1 MRLFLLM
8 LAMSSV
14 FFSSAVITAP
24 ANTILPAYSTATQS
38 KISLNIYRNAKS
50 ANAVDALMSV
60 KLSLA
65 PVSNPKAQDALCS
78 DIENACRVGSL
89 RDKKRLQTLQ
99 WLVVGLSATLLIL
112 LALLIYRQIYKMRRL
127 RILAMT
133 DELTN
138 LPNRQH
144 ILTFLGDQAKAAY
157 EGEQPISIIVFE
169 IDNFKLINKQYGHDG
184 GDIALKAVA
193 DVSNQALRR
202 GDRVGRIS
210 GEEFLVVLPGTDR
223 LSAIEI
229 AERIRGSIQ
238 AIASDDCLPIQ
249 GMTISLGVSEW
260 NVGHESIDALVKRAD
275 KALKEAMIDARNC
288 LVEK

>member
-1 MRLFLLM
+1 MRPFLLV

-14 FFSSAVITAP
+14 FFSSTVMTAP
-24 ANTILPAYSTATQS
+24 DENILQAHAAITETKA
-38 KISLNIYRNAKS
+38 
-50 ANAVDALMSV
+50 AVVLMSV

-65 PVSNPKAQDALCS
+65 PVPNRKAQDVLCS
-78 DIENACRVGSL
+78 DIENACRAAAL
-89 RDKKRLQTLQ
+89 RDNKRLRTLQ

-112 LALLIYRQIYKMRRL
+112 LALLTYRQIYKTRRL

-169 IDNFKLINKQYGHDG
+169 IDNFKLINEEYGHDN
-184 GDIALKAVA
+184 GDVALKAVA
-193 DVSNQALRR
+193 DIANQALRR

-210 GEEFLVVLPGTDR
+210 GEEFLVVLPGTER
-223 LSAIEI
+223 KSAFEI
-229 AERIRGSIQ
+229 AERLRRSIEVTEL
-238 AIASDDCLPIQ
+238 DKLLT
-249 GMTISLGVSEW
+249 GLRMTISLGVSEW
-260 NVGHESIDALVKRAD
+260 NAGHESIDALVKRAN
-275 KALKEAMIDARNC
+275 KALFEAKNSGQNC
-288 LVEK
+288 AVEK

>member
-1 MRLFLLM
+1 M

-14 FFSSAVITAP
+14 FFSSAAMTAP
-24 ANTILPAYSTATQS
+24 DENLLKAHAAITET
-38 KISLNIYRNAKS
+38 KIAVNINRKAES
-50 ANAVDALMSV
+50 AMAAVVLMRMN
-60 KLSLA
+60 LSLA
-65 PVSNPKAQDALCS
+65 PVSNRKAQDVRCS
-78 DIENACRVGSL
+78 DIENACRTAAQ
-89 RDKKRLQTLQ
+89 RDNKRMRALQ

-112 LALLIYRQIYKMRRL
+112 LSLLIYRQIYKTRRL

-169 IDNFKLINKQYGHDG
+169 IDNFKLINEQYGHDG
-184 GDIALKAVA
+184 GDVALKAVA
-193 DVSNQALRR
+193 GVTHQALRR
-202 GDRVGRIS
+202 GDKVGRIS

-229 AERIRGSIQ
+229 AERIRSLIQ
-238 AIASDDCLPIQ
+238 VIPSDNCPPIQ
-249 GMTISLGVSEW
+249 GITISLGVSEW

-275 KALKEAMIDARNC
+275 KALKEARIYGRNC
-288 LVEK
+288 LLEK